1 MSSTVHCARSL
12 QSLSFEASI
21 DNEIPLTSAN
31 SVPACVREHLW
42 QQQLFA
48 TGTPKTSHLYRY
60 LKETQNLDV
69 VLRCLFHWNEF
80 DLSTESYEVY
90 NAINDLYE
98 LINLDLTN
106 LSKQQTLKFIVL
118 YLFLS
123 HHKAQFC
130 LPERFA
136 VFWCR
141 DKKFQCKWCS
151 EDIVYVAAENK
162 HYFTDCCGNL
172 KISYHVFYEP
182 DDFNNIVTDLDSYC
196 STCRLPLYTIKD
208 AESYNFP
215 YSMYFCTLCD
225 Y

>member
-1 MSSTVHCARSL
+1 MSLTNHCARSL

-21 DNEIPLTSAN
+21 DHALVSDN
-31 SVPACVREHLW
+31 SVPTCVREHLW
-42 QQQLFA
+42 RQQLFA
-48 TGTPKTSHLYRY
+48 SGPPKTSHLYTY
-60 LKETQNLDV
+60 LQETQNLET
-69 VLRCLFHWNEF
+69 VLRCLFHWNAF
-80 DLSTESYEVY
+80 DLSENYEEY

-106 LSKQQTLKFIVL
+106 LSKQQTLKFIIL

-123 HHKAQFC
+123 KTKKHHC

-136 VFWCR
+136 VLWCK

-162 HYFTDCCGNL
+162 HYFTDCCAKL

-182 DDFNNIVTDLDSYC
+182 DDFNNIVTNLDSYC

-208 AESYNFP
+208 VESYNFP
-215 YSMYFCTLCD
+215 HSMYFCTLCD
-225 Y
+225 C